1 MEYLKERLELELAE
15 AELEAKNIL
24 DGMPGF
30 VKFLLIFSILAVIPS
45 FFIAKSISLGYY
57 NKQYQSGL
65 ASAHTSFT
73 NPKPLKFGSAVFVP
87 GQPFGTAVVTVTNE
101 NLDLSLNQ
109 APLKIHFYDSAN
121 REIYT
126 WQDKVY
132 LLPNQ
137 TKTIVV
143 TRIPGPGAASKATY
157 EVPEELAWQKRL
169 FIPTVKLV
177 PNTPTGAVQ
186 LNPPQYAVQ
195 GEVLN
200 NSPYQVGSIRI
211 IILLKNASGTVI
223 GASQR
228 DEFTLAPF
236 TRRAYKQLWPGVLD
250 SSGVAKIEAF
260 AETNTL
266 DPLNLTLPAGSNT
279 PSSDLGRPE
288 AQPQW

>member
-1 MEYLKERLELELAE
+1 MEYLKEKLELELAE
-15 AELEAKNIL
+15 AELEAKSVL
-24 DGMPGF
+24 AGMPGF
-30 VKFLLIFSILAVIPS
+30 VKFLLIFCILAVIPS
-45 FFIAKSISLGYY
+45 YFIAKSISQGLY
-57 NKQYQSGL
+57 NKKYQP
-65 ASAHTSFT
+65 AYAAAHPSFA
-73 NPKPLKFGSAVFVP
+73 NPKPLKFGNAVFVP
-87 GQPFGTAVVTVTNE
+87 GQPFGTAVISVTNE

-109 APLKIHFYDSAN
+109 SPLKIHFYDSAG
-121 REIYT
+121 REIYS
-126 WQDKVY
+126 WQDKIF
-132 LLPNQ
+132 LLPNE

-195 GEVLN
+195 GEVFN
-200 NSPYQVGSIRI
+200 NSPYQIGSIRI
-211 IILLKNASGTVI
+211 IVLLKNAAGTII

-236 TRRAYKQLWPGVLD
+236 ARRAYKQLWPGVLD
-250 SSGVAKIEAF
+250 GSSVAKIETL

-279 PSSDLGRPE
+279 PTSDLSRPE
-288 AQPQW
+288 AQQQW